1 VTVPSIP
8 FHCIQRKCHRWKPL
22 ATVLEKEM
30 NTILENNDLGCKN
43 DTFSELSQSILIK
56 GRFKFEKIVS
66 MKIVFHRGNRTTF
79 KDMNGKIVPKENNP
93 VEKSGPK
100 EWS

>member
-1 VTVPSIP
+1 
-8 FHCIQRKCHRWKPL
+8 
-22 ATVLEKEM
+22 
-30 NTILENNDLGCKN
+30 
-43 DTFSELSQSILIK
+43 
-56 GRFKFEKIVS
+56 

-100 EWS
+100 EINVVKVR